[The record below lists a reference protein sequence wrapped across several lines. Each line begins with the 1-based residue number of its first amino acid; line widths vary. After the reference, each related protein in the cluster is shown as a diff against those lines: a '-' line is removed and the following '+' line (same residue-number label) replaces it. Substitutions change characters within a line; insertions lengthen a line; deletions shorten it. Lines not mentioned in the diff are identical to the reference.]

1 MTLAT
6 PLADVRRWH
15 PGDIV
20 VTRRV
25 RLPLEAITA
34 GLTGPGVTARPPSL
48 PDGPLS
54 ADCQSQQW
62 TATGAWRVRA
72 ELKEHRRRLVPLP
85 AVEINL
91 AAWSHS
97 VTELRIIPLTRSAR
111 WWGLRR
117 THRYLELVNAA
128 ADALTCRCSAPM
140 QATTSHGLS
149 ESQRPRARRRDTR
162 IVDNE
167 PGRVV
172 GELAL
177 RETTR
182 RMGASTFQGRLC
194 R

>member
-6 PLADVRRWH
+6 PFADVRRWH

-25 RLPLEAITA
+25 RLPLAAITG
-34 GLTGPGVTARPPSL
+34 GLTRPGVTARPPSL

-54 ADCQSQQW
+54 VDCHSQQW
-62 TATGAWRVRA
+62 TAIGAWRVRA
-72 ELKEHRRRLVPLP
+72 ELKERRRRLVPLP

-91 AAWSHS
+91 TAWSQS

-117 THRYLELVNAA
+117 TRRYLELVNGA
-128 ADALTCRCSAPM
+128 ADALICRCSTPM
-140 QATTSHGLS
+140 QAITSYSLDS
-149 ESQRPRARRRDTR
+149 SPRPRREAR

-172 GELAL
+172 GELA
-177 RETTR
+177 RRKTTR
-182 RMGASTFQGRLC
+182 RIGASPLQGRLC